1 MNHILGNIWNPP
13 TGTIM
18 SNEPYFSLR
27 LGVYV
32 SKNVEETLLQN
43 PNNIKDQYC
52 YSSVEVGNGMS
63 VNI

>member
-1 MNHILGNIWNPP
+1 
-13 TGTIM
+13 M